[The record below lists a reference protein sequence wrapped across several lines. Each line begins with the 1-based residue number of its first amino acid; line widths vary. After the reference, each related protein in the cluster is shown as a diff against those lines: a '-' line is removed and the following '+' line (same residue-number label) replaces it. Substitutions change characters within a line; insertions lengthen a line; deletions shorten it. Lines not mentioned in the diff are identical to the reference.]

1 MIRGYQL
8 IGLEVPMDQGSLK
21 LLIRDTVKD
30 VVLIE
35 TNFTP

>member
-8 IGLEVPMDQGSLK
+8 IGLEVPVDQDSLK
-21 LLIRDTVKD
+21 HLIRDTVKD

-35 TNFTP
+35 TNFTS